1 MAAVALSK
9 EECSKLLS
17 EDVVIAC
24 QNGKNSVTIS
34 GPQKSIS
41 DIVDKLTAEGV
52 FARKV
57 NTGGLAYHS
66 KYVRDAGPF
75 LYDFVKKILKN
86 PTPRSTKWL
95 STSVAENQ
103 KDESWVK
110 YNCAE
115 YHTNNFCNT
124 VLFDEVYKHIPENAI
139 VVEVAPHGLMQ
150 AILKRELDV
159 SSVKILPITNRS
171 TPDNEEFFLSAI
183 GK

>member
-1 MAAVALSK
+1 MAAVALSR
-9 EECSKLLS
+9 EECLKLLP
-17 EDVVIAC
+17 EDTFIAC

-34 GPQKSIS
+34 GPEKTIS
-41 DIVDKLTAEGV
+41 DFVDKLTAEGT
-52 FARKV
+52 FARMV

-86 PTPRSTKWL
+86 PKPRSPKWL
-95 STSVAENQ
+95 STSVADNQ
-103 KDESWVK
+103 KNESWTK

-115 YHTNNFCNT
+115 YHKNNFCNT

-150 AILKRELDV
+150 AILKRELDS
-159 SSVKILPITNRS
+159 SSVRIMPITNRS
-171 TPDNEEFFLSAI
+171 SPDNEEFFLSAI